1 MKTIPATETEEQRI
15 ARERIENLTGSVAD
29 FLSAR
34 VELAH
39 AEKES
44 QSARTGL
51 FNAFCD
57 YQNMKTSTGAAK
69 PATVVVTVTTGKF
82 IGQSFLLIDKG
93 ASHFD
98 VVPIEIVK

>member
-1 MKTIPATETEEQRI
+1 MKTIPNNETEEQKI

-29 FLSAR
+29 FLSAQSN
-34 VELAH
+34 LAY
-39 AEKES
+39 AENEI
-44 QSARTGL
+44 QSDRAAL
-51 FNAFCD
+51 ASAFYD

-93 ASHFD
+93 ANNFD